1 MTFDVITLVLSICA
15 ILFSATTAILSFLA
29 WSTVVGLKNSTHQ
42 IQWMPIP
49 DEEKGPEGEDL
60 LKDMGEHM
68 YPDLDGDRTWPKKD
82 SNQPLKQT
90 T

>member
-1 MTFDVITLVLSICA
+1 LTSDVITLVLSICA
-15 ILFSATTAILSFLA
+15 ILFSATTAILSFMA

-60 LKDMGEHM
+60 VKEMGEHM
-68 YPDLDGDRTWPKKD
+68 YPDLDGDRQWNPKD
-82 SNQPLKQT
+82 SKQPSKPIT
-90 T
+90 